1 MIALRESRCTT
12 PLAALVLVLALAS
25 ASCKGCD
32 KGPPP
37 LATLSSSVGSVA
49 RDHAEKAKDWAP
61 VAAGETF
68 FLGDA
73 IKTESAATAKLMLAN
88 GTSLSLKES
97 SVLRFMDSKPT
108 ENNFKVELGEV
119 MVQAG
124 TEPLRFASNIGLA
137 ILEPGGNMIVTQDGR
152 KMRYE
157 VVIGTASFTA
167 EGAEPV
173 NVVAGQRIQVDL
185 ETALIE
191 RMEDEVKPTAPAK
204 VSIEQ
209 KTQPA
214 EGDIAATVS
223 GKRVRYRSTMSNEW
237 AAMDPGVHTVG
248 SGGVFDIPAKASV
261 RVARGNEAA
270 TMHGHGQFRL
280 GGANSLVEATLGRVS
295 VDRHSGETVIIVPGG
310 SITVKADTGVGD
322 VAVDANHSSQLRM
335 REGSATVK
343 SANGSDDINAGET
356 LKMDAQGRMQVDGR
370 VPEVADIA
378 VSAGESFV
386 VHDPSPPTVVEVN
399 FPTNCGDVGRLRLG
413 TSRVV
418 LPRKNTDQS
427 AKVSLGVGSYNYE
440 VMCGGKQRGK
450 GTIQITRD
458 EGTADLPR
466 LAPAT
471 IVDVDGRKYTILYQN
486 LLPEVRVSWPNA
498 PKAAQYQLVLTSG
511 SSSKTFTANKPKY
524 IFKSSSI
531 AEGNHSFIFRTL
543 DANPKAS
550 PETTVKIRFDNA
562 APAAVVRAPQN
573 RKFKAGETVDVAGS
587 ALPGWLVTAQGSPL
601 VLDPNRRFAGQVQ
614 STVDR
619 RALAIRFEHRE
630 RGVHY
635 YLRRSSGRIQ

>member
-1 MIALRESRCTT
+1 VIELRESHCTK
-12 PLAALVLVLALAS
+12 LFSALVFALALTS
-25 ASCKGCD
+25 AGCKGCQ

-37 LATLSSSVGSVA
+37 LAILSASVGTVT
-49 RDHAEKAKDWAP
+49 RDHAANPKQWAP
-61 VAAGETF
+61 AAVGETF

-73 IKTESAATAKLMLAN
+73 IKTESAATAKLTLAN
-88 GTSLSLKES
+88 GTSLSLKEAS
-97 SVLRFMDSKPT
+97 LLRFMDSKPT
-108 ENNFKVELGEV
+108 ENNFTVELGEV

-124 TEPLRFASNIGLA
+124 TEPLRFASRIGLA
-137 ILEPGGNMIVTQDGR
+137 ILEPGASMIITQDGK

-157 VVIGTASFTA
+157 VMIGTASFA
-167 EGAEPV
+167 VDGADPV
-173 NVVAGQRIQVDL
+173 KMVPGQRIQVDL

-191 RMEDEVKPTAPAK
+191 RMDEETK
-204 VSIEQ
+204 
-209 KTQPA
+209 PA
-214 EGDIAATVS
+214 EPTKVAGAEKPEPQQGDIAATVT
-223 GKRVRYRSTMSNEW
+223 GKRVRYRSTLSDEW

-248 SGGVFDIPAKASV
+248 SGGIFDIPAKASV
-261 RVARGNEAA
+261 RVARGREAA

-280 GGANSLVEATLGRVS
+280 GGADGLVEATLGRVS
-295 VDRHSGETVIIVPGG
+295 VDRHSGETVIVVPGG

-343 SANGSDDINAGET
+343 SASGSDEISAGET
-356 LKMDAQGRMQVDGR
+356 LKMDAQGRMQIDGR
-370 VPEVADIA
+370 GPEVADISVA
-378 VSAGESFV
+378 AGESFV
-386 VHDPSPPTVVEVN
+386 VHDPSPPTVVQVK
-399 FPTNCGDVGRLRLG
+399 FPKNCGDGGRLRIG
-413 TSRVV
+413 ASRVV
-418 LPRKNTDQS
+418 NPRKGADTS
-427 AKVSLGVGSYNYE
+427 AMVSLTAGSHNYE
-440 VMCGGKQRGK
+440 IVCGGVPQGK

-486 LLPEVRVSWPNA
+486 LLPEIRVSWPKA
-498 PKAAQYQLVLTSG
+498 PKAAQYELVLTSG
-511 SSSKTFTANKPKY
+511 TSKKTFPTTKPKY
-524 IFKSSSI
+524 VFKSSSI
-531 AEGNHSFIFRTL
+531 TEGNHSFVFRTL
-543 DANPKAS
+543 DAGATAS

-587 ALPGWLVTAQGSPL
+587 ALPGWVVTAQGSPL
-601 VLDPNRRFAGQVQ
+601 ALDPNRRFSGQVQ
-614 STVDR
+614 STVDQ

-635 YLRRSSGRIQ
+635 YLRRASGRVQ